1 MAQSRSKSARV
12 RSARVTGTTVSDAD
26 LRELAR
32 NKTSVRDF
40 ATTHALRTKSEVRVD
55 EAVKETDKEARRQ
68 AWAPPSTQNLSSTSS
83 RFNHKP
89 SFYLP
94 PHPNASLQSPDSSL
108 GNQPKVRAIMSSSDN
123 HWYTIIHLA

>member
-1 MAQSRSKSARV
+1 MAQTRSKSARV
-12 RSARVTGTTVSDAD
+12 RSARVTATTVSDAD

-40 ATTHALRTKSEVRVD
+40 ATAHSLRTKSEVGVD
-55 EAVKETDKEARRQ
+55 EAVKETGKEARRQ
-68 AWAPPSTQNLSSTSS
+68 AWAPPSTQTLSSTSS

-108 GNQPKVRAIMSSSDN
+108 GDQTKVRTIVISSSDS
-123 HWYTIIHLA
+123 LSL